1 MSSTSRLSRYLTAGA
16 VALALAAG
24 TTLALAQSKA
34 LRIGTSSSG
43 SIYYTLAVGL
53 STMLTKQAAIAAT
66 AEPVGGSS
74 ANIFALGADKVDLA
88 IINAGAAYDGYQ
100 GLPPFKRK
108 AAIGLIAQG
117 QLAHRQLIV
126 RVGSGIDSPADL
138 VGKTI
143 IGKRPALPETE
154 KITNALLKVYNID
167 PGKVKII
174 STTNTGEVINAL
186 KSDTV
191 DGAVIPGGRGAS
203 YLRSLAEDGK
213 IKFIEIPDDKIK
225 AMQAMLPKSLLVTV
239 LPANTY
245 KGQTKAIK
253 VFSLSTYLVAASR
266 VSDQTVYEVTKTL
279 FNHIAEFHTFHGTAR
294 AWTLEH
300 ALTDP
305 GIPFHPGAIRYFKEK
320 KVWTPE
326 LEKLQAEL
334 KN

>member
-1 MSSTSRLSRYLTAGA
+1 MSSKPRLSRGLIAGA
-16 VALALAAG
+16 VALTLAAG
-24 TTLALAQSKA
+24 GGLALAQTKA

-53 STMLTKQAAIAAT
+53 STMLTKQAGIAAT

-74 ANIFALGADKVDLA
+74 ANVFALAADKIDLA
-88 IINAGAAYDGYQ
+88 VINAGAAYDGYH
-100 GLPPFKRK
+100 GERPFKRK
-108 AAIGLIAQG
+108 VAMGLIGQG

-126 RVGSGIDSPADL
+126 RVGSGIEKPEDL

-167 PGKVKII
+167 PSKVKIV
-174 STTNTGEVINAL
+174 STTNTGEVISAL

-203 YLRSLAEDGK
+203 YLRSLSEDGK
-213 IKFIEIPDDKIK
+213 IKFIDIPDDKIK
-225 AMQAMLPKSLLVTV
+225 AMQALLPKSLLVTV
-239 LPANTY
+239 LPANSY

-266 VSDQTVYEVTKTL
+266 VPDQTVYEVTKTL
-279 FNHIAEFHTFHGTAR
+279 FDHIAEFHTFHGTAK

-300 ALTDP
+300 TLTDP

-320 KVWTPE
+320 GIWTPA
-326 LEKLQAEL
+326 LEKLQTEL

>member
-1 MSSTSRLSRYLTAGA
+1 MSSKPRLSRYLTAGA
-16 VALALAAG
+16 IALTLAAG
-24 TTLALAQSKA
+24 SGLALAQSTA

-53 STMLTKQAAIAAT
+53 STMLTKQANIAAT

-74 ANIFALGADKVDLA
+74 ANIFALAADKIDLA
-88 IINAGAAYDGYQ
+88 IVNAGAAYDGYH
-100 GLPPFKRK
+100 GEPPFKRK
-108 AAIGLIAQG
+108 VAIGLIAQG

-126 RVGSGIDSPADL
+126 RVGSGIEKPEDL

-174 STTNTGEVINAL
+174 STTNTGEVISAL

-191 DGAVIPGGRGAS
+191 DGAVIPGGSGAS
-203 YLRSLAEDGK
+203 YLRSLSEDGK
-213 IKFIEIPDDKIK
+213 IKFIDIPDDKIK
-225 AMQAMLPKSLLVTV
+225 AMQALLPKSLVVTV

-245 KGQTKAIK
+245 KNQTKAIK

-266 VSDQTVYEVTKTL
+266 VSDQTVYDVTKTM
-279 FNHIAEFHTFHGTAR
+279 FDHIAEFHTFHGTAK
-294 AWTLEH
+294 AWTLDH
-300 ALTDP
+300 TLTDP

-320 KVWTPE
+320 GIWSPA
-326 LEKLQAEL
+326 LEKLQGEL